1 MINNF
6 FEIGDIVAVKTHPYF
21 NELTNLVISGDPGM
35 IPPVMIVT
43 EIFKSQRTAF
53 GKDSVKEETVKY
65 RCHWFSSNSLGFLSI
80 EVFEADLKLIEKN
93 TRNICPAALRRGDI
107 VRLKSTSLELGKL
120 KSFQHFEDNS
130 LATLNGTTAIASQLL
145 FLPPIMQVFDVQYF
159 KTDKPLLNKKT
170 GEILRTIPVWEVKC
184 YFFNSKLDKLSEIT
198 LPLDA
203 LELLE
208 EIDRNK
214 LEIINSVVGKSGYL
228 IASRDNVKTIVKP
241 RSITVRVGS
250 YYLRGYDVLLN
261 EMNEILIDKTV
272 DFMAIE
278 NPYEKEV
285 PSFNIESN
293 PSEATPGFIYDE
305 ITESS
310 LYAISKRFY
319 VRIKYKNRNDQISV
333 RTIKIFNV
341 VEVNENGTLLKY
353 LMGFC
358 LLRQEKRHFRI
369 DRIQSL
375 KVIIL
380 SYSDD
385 HI

>member
-35 IPPVMIVT
+35 IPPLMIVT
-43 EIFKSQRTAF
+43 EVFKSQRTAF
-53 GKDSVKEETVKY
+53 GKGSLKEEAVKY
-65 RCHWFSSNSLGFLSI
+65 RCHWFSSNSLSFLTTD
-80 EVFEADLKLIEKN
+80 VFEGDLKLIKKN
-93 TRNICPAALRRGDI
+93 THNICPSALRRGDI

-130 LATLNGTTAIASQLL
+130 LATLSGTTAITSQLL
-145 FLPPIMQVFDVQYF
+145 FLPPVMQVFDVQYF

-184 YFFNSKLDKLSEIT
+184 YFFNSKLDKLSEIA

-214 LEIINSVVGKSGYL
+214 LEVINDIIIKSGYL
-228 IASRDNVKTIVKP
+228 LVSRDNVKTIVKP
-241 RSITVRVGS
+241 RSITVRIGA
-250 YYLRGYDVLLN
+250 YYLRGYDILLN
-261 EMNEILIDKTV
+261 EMREVLIDKSV
-272 DFMAIE
+272 DFIAVE

-285 PSFNIESN
+285 PNFNIESN
-293 PSEATPGFIYDE
+293 PNSAAQAFIYNE
-305 ITESS
+305 IVESS
-310 LYAISKRFY
+310 LYAIKNRRY
-319 VRIKYKNRNDQISV
+319 VRIRYKNRNDQISI
-333 RTIKIFNV
+333 RTIMIFNV

-353 LMGFC
+353 LIGFC
-358 LLRQEKRHFRI
+358 LLRQENRHFRI

-375 KVIIL
+375 QVVIL
-380 SYSDD
+380 SHADNV
-385 HI
+385 